1 MTAIKLSRALR
12 FAGGFAVVFGAL
24 TILSGARALFGGA
37 DMGAVVPFVLWFNF
51 LAGFAYVTAGFG
63 LWRRRPWAASLSL
76 LLFVA
81 TLTVFAAFGFHVLKG
96 GAYEIR
102 TFGAMTLRCAI
113 WGGIAWISRS
123 PASQA

>member
-63 LWRRRPWAASLSL
+63 LWRRRPWAQ
-76 LLFVA
+76 
-81 TLTVFAAFGFHVLKG
+81 
-96 GAYEIR
+96 R
-102 TFGAMTLRCAI
+102 
-113 WGGIAWISRS
+113 
-123 PASQA
+123 